1 MARQAKGFEEMRK
14 RFFTRAVSLVLAAAV
29 LLAMPVFAG
38 AAAASG
44 TTGQARWSY
53 DSSTRTLTF
62 SGSGATGDYNAMTGS
77 GDQLQP
83 YRAYLRNWERDHATK
98 VVVEAGITR
107 LGNDFIFEA
116 KDVQEVVLPKTLTA
130 IGSRA
135 FANCWGLRTINIPVS
150 VKTFEAGSFGQC
162 GYADGDTKI
171 AGKGLTINYEGTRAQ
186 WAQINNK
193 ADNMHPD
200 ANALLHATINYLGEQ
215 PYPGTPFTDIANHWG
230 KDVIKWVYERK
241 LFNGV
246 SGTEFGPNQKMNR
259 GMLVTVLHRMAG
271 EPEPEGPWGYPFS
284 DVDANQ
290 YYGTP
295 VYWAQMNEIVTGVGG
310 GKFNPKGNVTREQLA
325 KILYGYALKFGKDTS
340 SDPGALDAFPDAGD
354 VSSWAVAPME
364 WAVSHG
370 VINGSNG
377 KLNPKRDATR
387 AEVAQFF
394 YNCQDLLA

>member
-1 MARQAKGFEEMRK
+1 MRK

-29 LLAMPVFAG
+29 LFAIPVFAG

-53 DSSTRTLTF
+53 DSSTKTLTF

-107 LGNDFIFEA
+107 LGKDFIFEA

-150 VKTFEAGSFGQC
+150 VNTIAYAAFADC
-162 GYADGDTKI
+162 GWENDRDPNCSA
-171 AGKGLTINYEGTRAQ
+171 LTINYEGTRAQ
-186 WAQINNK
+186 WEQIKVIRNANTPIM
-193 ADNMHPD
+193 DTIWD
-200 ANALLHATINYLGEQ
+200 AVDAAKINYLGEQ
-215 PYPGTPFTDIANHWG
+215 PYPGTPFTDIASHWG
-230 KDVIKWVYERK
+230 KDVIKWVYEQK

-325 KILYGYALKFGKDTS
+325 KILYGYALKFGKDIS